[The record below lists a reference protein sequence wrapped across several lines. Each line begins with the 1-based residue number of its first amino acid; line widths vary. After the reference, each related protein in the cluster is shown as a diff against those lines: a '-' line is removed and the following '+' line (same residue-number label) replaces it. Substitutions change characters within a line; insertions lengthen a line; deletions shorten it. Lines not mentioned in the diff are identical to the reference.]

1 MFDTNE
7 RALSLQG
14 EKIQPTPIR
23 MGQVGEAF
31 FNSIGNE
38 GYDCEF
44 QLAYLWKILFLV
56 TIHTSIGYV
65 FLMRCT

>member
-14 EKIQPTPIR
+14 EKLQPSPSQIS
-23 MGQVGEAF
+23 QVGEPF
-31 FNSIGNE
+31 FNSIGNKA
-38 GYDCEF
+38 YVCEF
-44 QLAYLWKILFLV
+44 QLAYLWEILFLV